1 MRVGNWQYNKDV
13 PVSSRLSNR
22 DRNQQSFNINMIRA
36 KFKCTSKDADGNALL
51 EAVMSGSPENEE
63 FFKYTPFGR
72 LQLGI
77 VNPPAFDQLEEGKD
91 YYIDISPAE

>member
-1 MRVGNWQYNKDV
+1 MSV
-13 PVSSRLSNR
+13 
-22 DRNQQSFNINMIRA
+22 RA
-36 KFKCTSKDADGNALL
+36 KFKCTSKDEEGNVLL
-51 EAVMSGSPENEE
+51 EAVMSGSKENED

-77 VNPPAFDQLEEGKD
+77 VNEAALSQIEQDKE